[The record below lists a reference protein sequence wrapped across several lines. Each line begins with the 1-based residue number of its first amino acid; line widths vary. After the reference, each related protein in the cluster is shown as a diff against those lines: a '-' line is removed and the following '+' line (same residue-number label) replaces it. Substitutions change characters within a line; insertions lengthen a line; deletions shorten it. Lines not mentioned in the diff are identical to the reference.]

1 MLNIGYFFR
10 YLDHLFETQS
20 FDWFD
25 TLILAVVILIEI
37 LLSADNML
45 IIALLIKKLNRFQ
58 RASAIWIG
66 LMGSV
71 VLRIVAIIMA
81 SYLIRFYYF
90 QGIGGAYLMYLAGQE
105 LLYHKS
111 PITEPPKTHSLS
123 QIILYII
130 FLDLLFSV
138 DSILAAFAI
147 VGISPLEGD
156 TSPKLWIVI
165 VGASFGIILLRSF
178 TSNVIRWLEEK
189 PILEKF
195 TLIFV
200 IWIGF
205 RLVVESVLSSL
216 QLDFGFDMN
225 MTRELVKWIFWA
237 ITLVFFIYAF
247 GEILKDK
254 KKV

>member
-1 MLNIGYFFR
+1 MLNIGYFYR
-10 YLDHLFETQS
+10 YLDHLIKSQS

-25 TLILAVVILIEI
+25 SLILFVVILIEI

-45 IIALLIKKLNRFQ
+45 IIALLIKKLKRFQ

-71 VLRIVAIIMA
+71 VLRIVAIVMA

-90 QGIGGAYLMYLAGQE
+90 QGLGGAYLIYLAGQE

-123 QIILYII
+123 RIILYII

-165 VGASFGIILLRSF
+165 VGASIGIILLRSF

-216 QLDFGFDMN
+216 QLDFGFDMTT
-225 MTRELVKWIFWA
+225 TRQVVKWIFWA
-237 ITLVFFIYAF
+237 ITLVFFIYAS
-247 GEILKDK
+247 GEIFKDK
-254 KKV
+254 KKA